1 MRYIENCEDAIRF
14 CRERIPHFC
23 KLTDLQRLCRNCS
36 NVTASDSNIC

>member
-23 KLTDLQRLCRNCS
+23 KLTAINEQVRDF
-36 NVTASDSNIC
+36 A